1 MFKKLMSWPGKI
13 GRFVLHK
20 TTYRGRAE
28 KTAEN
33 PKKQPQKGFS
43 LIELLVTVGIIG
55 LLAAIG
61 IPAYNAYR
69 VNAAQGAFSAN
80 GTNVMNAFRAC
91 SSVNAFAS
99 CDTIGEIKWACPYTT
114 CNDNAMAPNF
124 CIDMETE
131 IGGESF
137 KGCYTANA
145 STGAIG
151 STFNASTCFTEG
163 MASQMHDGTT
173 CGAGAMS
180 STVGTI
186 DPCDT
191 AALPTTRCNATADC
205 TAAGVGNICNTTGQT
220 GTCAAAGTCS

>member
-1 MFKKLMSWPGKI
+1 M
-13 GRFVLHK
+13 LHK
-20 TTYRGRAE
+20 ATYRGRAE
-28 KTAEN
+28 KTD

-69 VNAAQGAFSAN
+69 TNAAQAAFSAN

-91 SSVNAFAS
+91 TSANAFAS
-99 CDTIGEIKWACPYTT
+99 CDTLAEVRWVCPYSNPT
-114 CNDNAMAPNF
+114 CVEGKMAPNF
-124 CIDMETE
+124 CVGMETE
-131 IGGESF
+131 IGGERF

-145 STGAIG
+145 STGAIT
-151 STFNASTCFTEG
+151 SSFNNPICFTEG

-173 CGAGAMS
+173 CGAGTMS

-191 AALPTTRCNATADC
+191 LATPITRCTATADC
-205 TAAGVGNICNTTGQT
+205 TGAGVGDICNTTGQT
-220 GTCAAAGTCS
+220 GTCSTTAGTCS